1 MDYIYWMLGYEELI
15 EEEPTPTQKR
25 QRYLCHKQLRDS
37 NMRLKK
43 KRTTR
48 NDKREEIIKKR
59 KKLK

>member
-1 MDYIYWMLGYEELI
+1 MDYIYWALGYEQL
-15 EEEPTPTQKR
+15 EEEPTPAQKR

-48 NDKREEIIKKR
+48 NEKREEIIKKR